1 MTTTSTSETR
11 LYPSHCA
18 FRRSITAYWARVT
31 THFPKG
37 KIVDSG
43 SALGTI
49 IYIVA
54 ATCNQWEMIQ
64 LESTLD
70 LLKAW
75 VCVESSTKEIH
86 FFQCILC
93 IIIPSISFLERSIIS
108 ISFLPWFF
116 TDQEIIFRVFREFLS
131 FENLSSVFRTEGY
144 DLNFV
149 KFHIFTS
156 PILLSLSLSL
166 KMDIVKHFPFR
177 FFFFFSL
184 LFYPPARRV

>member
-11 LYPSHCA
+11 LYPSRCA

-75 VCVESSTKEIH
+75 ICVESSTKEIH

-116 TDQEIIFRVFREFLS
+116 TDREIIFRVFREFLLRKICL
-131 FENLSSVFRTEGY
+131 LSSGQK
-144 DLNFV
+144 DM
-149 KFHIFTS
+149 I
-156 PILLSLSLSL
+156 
-166 KMDIVKHFPFR
+166 
-177 FFFFFSL
+177 
-184 LFYPPARRV
+184 